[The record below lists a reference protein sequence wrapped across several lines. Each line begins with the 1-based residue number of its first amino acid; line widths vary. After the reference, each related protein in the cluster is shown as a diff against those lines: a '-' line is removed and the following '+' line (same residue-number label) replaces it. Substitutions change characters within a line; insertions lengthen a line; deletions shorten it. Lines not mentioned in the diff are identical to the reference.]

1 MTLPTPSLNLAVLL
15 VVAGLATLWT
25 VWPEKYTEWLQAMK
39 EKLKMTPA
47 MRAGVERVDA
57 INPLSSSKPWYPKY
71 VRAMGILIWVLLL
84 SIAYMVHKF

>member
-1 MTLPTPSLNLAVLL
+1 M
-15 VVAGLATLWT
+15 
-25 VWPEKYTEWLQAMK
+25 PEKYTEWIQATK

-71 VRAMGILIWVLLL
+71 VRAMGILIWVLMLA
-84 SIAYMVHKF
+84 IAYMVYRFRVLHFKHPPSRKVQGR

>member
-1 MTLPTPSLNLAVLL
+1 MTLPTSGFNLAVPV
-15 VVAGLATLWT
+15 VVAGLATLW
-25 VWPEKYTEWLQAMK
+25 VIWPEKYVGWLQAMT

-47 MRAGVERVDA
+47 MLAGVERVDA

-84 SIAYMVHKF
+84 SIAYMVYRF